1 MAGKKSSPR
10 KCLAAHCGASAAF
23 DHVFCPNHWNDLP
36 SLLREAILQAHLQ
49 ERRGEVLRYVEEAGD
64 YLRQHRALRQL
75 GRLEPTG
82 TGHQSD
88 ESE

>member
-1 MAGKKSSPR
+1 MARR
-10 KCLAAHCGASAAF
+10 KGLPLRCLAAHCGASAAF

-36 SLLREAILQAHLQ
+36 SLLRELILQAHLQ

-64 YLRQHRALRQL
+64 YLRQHRKLRQL
-75 GRLEPTG
+75 ERLEPTG
-82 TGHQSD
+82 TGNQSD

>member
-1 MAGKKSSPR
+1 
-10 KCLAAHCGASAAF
+10 
-23 DHVFCPNHWNDLP
+23 
-36 SLLREAILQAHLQ
+36 LQAHLQ

-64 YLRQHRALRQL
+64 YLRQHRALGQL

-82 TGHQSD
+82 TGNQSD